1 MFTTRVGFIEEK
13 RWAPRPTKDL
23 PESGEWMMHCM
34 FRLRSQEFK
43 KQTEE
48 EKTKTPPDSPIQ
60 RTPWWLPE
68 RRWLG
73 DGEVGKGD
81 RECADPD
88 GHRAADG
95 SVELPCCTPELIL
108 HRVLATLA

>member
-43 KQTEE
+43 KQTNRRG
-48 EKTKTPPDSPIQ
+48 KNKNSP
-60 RTPWWLPE
+60 RLSNTENTL
-68 RRWLG
+68 
-73 DGEVGKGD
+73 V
-81 RECADPD
+81 AA
-88 GHRAADG
+88 RAAVAG
-95 SVELPCCTPELIL
+95 G
-108 HRVLATLA
+108 R